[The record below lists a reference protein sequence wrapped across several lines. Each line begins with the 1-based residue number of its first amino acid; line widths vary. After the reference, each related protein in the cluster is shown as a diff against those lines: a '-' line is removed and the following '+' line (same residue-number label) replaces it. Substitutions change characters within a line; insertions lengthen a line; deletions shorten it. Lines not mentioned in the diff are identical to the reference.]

1 MMQSGINNIA
11 DIPMNK
17 QCMFAAEKSC
27 IICILE
33 GLAQSS
39 GVMYMDNDKILM
51 SEPLFEFLTTRVI
64 SINYPAGRECEKTV
78 HIRNSL
84 IT

>member
-17 QCMFAAEKSC
+17 PSACSLQRNLASFASSRVWHRAAE
-27 IICILE
+27 
-33 GLAQSS
+33 
-39 GVMYMDNDKILM
+39 YMDNDKILM
-51 SEPLFEFLTTRVI
+51 SEALFEFLTRVI
-64 SINYPAGRECEKTV
+64 LINYPAGRECEKTV
-78 HIRNSL
+78 HIKNSL